1 MVPVEV
7 RAFALLSIAVMVLAG
22 VLLLQTVARPP
33 SALGRLV
40 MIVVLVVSIVLA
52 LVALVITHQ

>member
-7 RAFALLSIAVMVLAG
+7 RAFALLSIAVMMLGG

-40 MIVVLVVSIVLA
+40 MIVVLVAAIVLA
-52 LVALVITHQ
+52 LVALVITRQ

>member
-22 VLLLQTVARPP
+22 VLLLQMVARPP

-40 MIVVLVVSIVLA
+40 MIVVLVVAIVLA
-52 LVALVITHQ
+52 LVALVITRQ

>member
-7 RAFALLSIAVMVLAG
+7 RAFALLSIAVMLLAG

-40 MIVVLVVSIVLA
+40 MTVVVAVAVVLA
-52 LVALVITHQ
+52 LIALVITRQ